1 MKKKILALVLALAMV
16 LGLAACGS
24 SGSGSGSGSQ
34 SGSQTSNSDFKVG
47 AIYIN
52 KKSDTAGYTYAHHTG
67 ITKAMKELGM
77 DPETQLVIVD
87 QVPEDDTQVGAAVD
101 TLVGEGCSIIF
112 GISFGYLNEMEVK
125 AQEYPDVV
133 FSHATGFKSNDTN
146 YNNYF
151 GRIYQ
156 ARYLAGIAA
165 GLKSLET
172 GNNNIGYVSAYDT
185 EYAETCS
192 GINGFTLGVQA
203 VNPNATV
210 YVKELGTWT
219 DEVNEYA
226 FAEELIKSYGCGV
239 IAQHCDSA
247 QPQLAAEKAGQ
258 FGCGYNSDMTADAPA
273 AHLTA
278 PVWNW
283 DVYYK
288 LAIQTAMECESA
300 DQFVEKMGGPAYY
313 GGLNEGMVD
322 VSPLSENCAA
332 GTQDAIDQVKAL
344 IASGEW
350 DVFSGVKLNITVTDG
365 KATIEKVDAPLVTSD
380 RDEVKD
386 DQVVVAANTEIV
398 PAGGP
403 SVEDSVITGSM
414 NYLVKGVVVA

>member
-1 MKKKILALVLALAMV
+1 M
-16 LGLAACGS
+16 
-24 SGSGSGSGSQ
+24 
-34 SGSQTSNSDFKVG
+34 G

-52 KKSDTAGYTYAHHTG
+52 KKSDTAGYTYQHHKG
-67 ITKAMKELGM
+67 ITTAMKNLGM
-77 DPETQLVIVD
+77 DPETQLLIVD
-87 QVPEDDTQVGAAVD
+87 LVPENDTEVSNAID
-101 TLVGEGCSIIF
+101 TLASQGCQMII
-112 GISFGYLNEMEVK
+112 GISFGYLNAMDAAAAK
-125 AQEYPDVV
+125 PEYSDII
-133 FSHATGFKSNDTN
+133 FTHATGYLSNPDN
-146 YNNYF
+146 FNNYF

-156 ARYLAGIAA
+156 ARYLTGIAA

-203 VNPNATV
+203 VNPDATV
-210 YVKELGTWT
+210 YVKELGAWT

-226 FAEELIKSYGCGV
+226 FAEELINSYGCGV

-247 QPQLAAEKAGQ
+247 QPQLAAEKAGV
-258 FGCGYNSDMTADAPA
+258 FGCGYNSDMTADAPK

-288 LAIQTAMECESA
+288 HAIETAMSCESA
-300 DQFVEKMGGPAYY
+300 DQFVTAMEGPAYY

-344 IASGEW
+344 IGSGEW
-350 DVFSGVKLNITVTDG
+350 DVFSGVKLNITITDG
-365 KATIEKVDAPLVTSD
+365 KAAVEKVDAPLMTND
-380 RDEVKD
+380 G
-386 DQVVVAANTEIV
+386 TEIV
-398 PAGGP
+398 AAGGP

-414 NYLVKGVVVA
+414 NYLVEGVKNA